1 MGKEIKKNS
10 FEESINRLEELVD
23 KMELGESSLE
33 QNLEW
38 FEEGMDLIKT
48 CQKHLVVA
56 DKRVQELIK
65 PTKSEDKA
73 KDIE

>member
-1 MGKEIKKNS
+1 MEKEIKKIS

-23 KMELGESSLE
+23 KMESGESSLE
-33 QNLEW
+33 QNLKW

-48 CQKHLVVA
+48 CQTHLVDA

-65 PTKSEDKA
+65 PPKIEDATKEA
-73 KDIE
+73 

>member
-1 MGKEIKKNS
+1 MGKKIKANS

-23 KMELGESSLE
+23 KMESGESSLE
-33 QNLEW
+33 ENLKW

-48 CQKHLVVA
+48 CQTHLLDA

-65 PTKSEDKA
+65 PPKIESKI
-73 KDIE
+73 KDI